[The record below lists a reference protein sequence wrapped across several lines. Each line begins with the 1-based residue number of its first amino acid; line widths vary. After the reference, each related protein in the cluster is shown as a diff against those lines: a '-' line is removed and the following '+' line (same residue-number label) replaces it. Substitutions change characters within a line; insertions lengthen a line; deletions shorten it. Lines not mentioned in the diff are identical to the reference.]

1 MAIGRHSRSRG
12 TTPEI
17 DLAEVDPGV
26 SAVHAVLVARPDG
39 GWDLVDL
46 GSTNGTT
53 LAGADGPIRRTSR
66 SRSPTAAVV
75 RLGAWTTITVSVDQ
89 SR

>member
-1 MAIGRHSRSRG
+1 
-12 TTPEI
+12 
-17 DLAEVDPGV
+17 
-26 SAVHAVLVARPDG
+26 VHAVLVARSDG

-53 LAGADGPIRRTSR
+53 LAGAGGPI
-66 SRSPTAAVV
+66 AAHVPVPLADGSVV